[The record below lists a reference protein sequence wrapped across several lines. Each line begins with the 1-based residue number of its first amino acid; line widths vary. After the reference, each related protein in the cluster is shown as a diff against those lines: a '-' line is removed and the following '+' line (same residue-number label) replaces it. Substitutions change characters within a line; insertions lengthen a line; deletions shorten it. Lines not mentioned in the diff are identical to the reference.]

1 MYNYK
6 NKEDLIKL
14 ISDGNSTAQQIANK
28 LGINVKTVL
37 AWLNKYGL
45 IFNRTLVTE
54 NVETIKEDITE
65 MTSKEFSSK
74 YRISKSRIPTWK
86 RILGVNIDT
95 GAPRYLNKWEI
106 KNNIA
111 IGYLSDGSMFTIN
124 TQDYENVK
132 KYTWRESSQGYIETS
147 IKSKRYFLHRVLL
160 FGLKRNAD
168 LKNNVVDHIN
178 MDKRDN
184 RRENLRIVTNS
195 INQYNRKPR
204 KDNTSGVTGISYL
217 KRDNLY
223 RAQFKSKRI
232 NDFKTLDEAIKA
244 RKKAEE
250 EFYNDLQPEK
260 GRILGR

>member
-14 ISDGNSTAQQIANK
+14 ISDGNGTAQQIANK
-28 LGINVKTVL
+28 LGVNVKTVL
-37 AWLNKYGL
+37 AWLNKYNL
-45 IFNRTLVTE
+45 MFNRTLVTE
-54 NVETIKEDITE
+54 NIETIKKDITE
-65 MTSKEFSSK
+65 MTSKEFSFK

-86 RILGVNIDT
+86 RIFGININV

-106 KNNIA
+106 NNDIT
-111 IGYLSDGSMFTIN
+111 IGYLLDGSTFTIN

-160 FGLKRNAD
+160 FGLKRSVD

-178 MDKRDN
+178 MDKKDN

-204 KDNTSGVTGISYL
+204 KDNTSGVTGVSYL

-223 RAQFKSKRI
+223 RAQFKNKRI
-232 NDFKTLDEAIKA
+232 NDFKTLDEAIEA

-250 EFYNDLQPEK
+250 KFYKELQQKEK
-260 GRILGR
+260 IILG